1 MGSPQFRRAV
11 YYASRLI
18 SAQNGMEFKNADY
31 DKLRKVYSI
40 WICINGEKSL
50 HNTVTEYCFHEKNML
65 GCYKGNREKYDL
77 IDIIFIGLG
86 NFEDKNDE
94 TIVGFLDN
102 ILDRDLEPLE
112 RKQILKDKFDITT
125 SDDLMEVFGDMCN
138 LSDGVY
144 LDGVRKG
151 EARGAE
157 NKQLEM
163 LRQFMANN
171 HAFDEF
177 IQMFNIT
184 NKEEIDFLKENI
196 QIQ

>member
-1 MGSPQFRRAV
+1 
-11 YYASRLI
+11 
-18 SAQNGMEFKNADY
+18 
-31 DKLRKVYSI
+31 
-40 WICINGEKSL
+40 
-50 HNTVTEYCFHEKNML
+50 ML

-151 EARGAE
+151 IMQGKAE
-157 NKQLEM
+157 GILQGKAEGKTQGRFELIKNSFSK
-163 LRQFMANN
+163 FKS
-171 HAFDEF
+171 FDECIKF
-177 IQMFNIT
+177 FDIT
-184 NKEEIDFLKENI
+184 DKKEIDFLRENL
-196 QIQ
+196 